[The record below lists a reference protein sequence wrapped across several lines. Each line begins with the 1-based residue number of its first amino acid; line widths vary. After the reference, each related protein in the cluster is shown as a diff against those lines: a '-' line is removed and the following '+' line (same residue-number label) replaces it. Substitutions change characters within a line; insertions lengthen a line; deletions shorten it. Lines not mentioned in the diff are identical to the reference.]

1 MSTKDGSA
9 GSHQS
14 STIDDFQYGARK
26 TERLGDAD
34 DAGWV
39 RGDVRL
45 AHKVWFKRRR
55 GWFLAGFLAFSID
68 IALMGLFFSLF
79 HLEDTTVGEALF
91 HGDGLGPMIDSVL
104 FALITWVIPLS
115 VSIIYLWHRLKGR
128 PANLVA
134 VRALWDGVKLIAK
147 PDGRDSDGDKV
158 TFDIT
163 TILFVADEFGEYT
176 FYVPAMYGDHLLRCL
191 FRVRGASIRLE
202 GFHELTVEQK
212 NSYLNDP
219 EYTHGPRL
227 LDERSTYDEQTK
239 ALLVQSQSSAD

>member
-9 GSHQS
+9 VSRQS
-14 STIDDFQYGARK
+14 GTISGIQYDERK
-26 TERLGDAD
+26 NEGLGGVD
-34 DAGWV
+34 DAVWV
-39 RGDVRL
+39 HGDVRL

-55 GWFLAGFLAFSID
+55 GWFLAGFLTFSID
-68 IALMGLFFSLF
+68 VALTGLFVTLF
-79 HLEDTTVGEALF
+79 HLEDTTVGEVLF
-91 HGDGLGPMIDSVL
+91 HGDGLGPMIDNVL
-104 FALITWVIPLS
+104 IALITWVIPLS

-147 PDGRDSDGDKV
+147 PDGRDSDGDEV

-163 TILFVADEFGEYT
+163 TILFVADEFGEYI

-202 GFHELTVEQK
+202 GFRELTVEQK
-212 NSYLNDP
+212 NAYLNDP

-227 LDERSTYDEQTK
+227 LDEHSTYDEQTR